1 MWKDVKPR
9 DDRTHHREELGG
21 ESQELVTRSWQ
32 PRRSNTNRSA
42 PGSQLLFEVIMRAL
56 ILGAALI
63 LASGESAPS
72 ADPPVPVLVEL
83 FTSEGG
89 SSCPPADVLLSRL
102 PRESVAGAQVIAL
115 GLHVDYWDELGW
127 KDPASMRQATARQS
141 DYARAFGNGD
151 NIYTPQLVVDGRDE
165 MVGTDQAAVAR
176 AIAKALKQP
185 RARVMLAIEVEGDA
199 LVARA
204 TIADLP
210 EDAVRESVDAVLAV
224 TEDDLTNVVKR
235 GENSGR
241 TLHHDAVVRALVPVG
256 SLHASGELRQSA
268 RLKPEWRRN
277 RLHAVMFLQGRKSHR
292 IWGAAIAAVL

>member
-1 MWKDVKPR
+1 
-9 DDRTHHREELGG
+9 
-21 ESQELVTRSWQ
+21 
-32 PRRSNTNRSA
+32 
-42 PGSQLLFEVIMRAL
+42 MRAL

-63 LASGESAPS
+63 LASGLSAPS

-83 FTSEGG
+83 FTSEGC

-102 PRESVAGAQVIAL
+102 TRESVAGAQVIAL

-151 NIYTPQLVVDGRDE
+151 NIYTPQLVVDGSDE
-165 MVGTDQAAVAR
+165 MVGTDQAAAAR

-277 RLHAVMFLQGRKSHR
+277 RLHAVMFLQGRKSQR
-292 IWGAAIAAVL
+292 IWGAAIAAVP